1 VNHTYPIEDNSHEF
15 FDRLY
20 KQAEKN
26 KTQSL
31 LKRIENH
38 EVSIGRTKRLTLQE
52 CEAVVERYL
61 NTSSS

>member
-1 VNHTYPIEDNSHEF
+1 VNRTYPIEDSSYEF

-31 LKRIENH
+31 LKRIESH
-38 EVSIGRTKRLTLQE
+38 EKSIGRTKRLPFQE
-52 CEAVVERYL
+52 CEAVVERYF
-61 NTSSS
+61 